1 MLQLE
6 DGGAGVPG
14 LTADLHL
21 DGQGKP
27 EIGDC
32 GQRSGTCGDSTGDG
46 SSSVSASCPKQRA
59 AALGMA

>member
-6 DGGAGVPG
+6 DGGAGVTG

-21 DGQGKP
+21 DGHGKP
-27 EIGDC
+27 EMGDC

-46 SSSVSASCPKQRA
+46 SSSVSASCPK
-59 AALGMA
+59 